1 MPPRG
6 GFEGALVQLAKEV
19 VLGRLLILKSSWPA
33 SPPPPDSQNFRM
45 ICRFCFFLCWSPPR
59 LAVPLPHVKIASSAS
74 SSSPSSSL
82 LLSSLTPPRTSMTAR
97 TIITSHAR
105 MHVRTVRFFYITPR
119 PRSIDG
125 WRERKR
131 VR

>member
-6 GFEGALVQLAKEV
+6 GFEGALVQSAKEV

-45 ICRFCFFLCWSPPR
+45 ICRFCFLCWSPPR